1 MNNRLLPSSFD
12 NNFDGHPASLWLF
25 GLITTVTLGRS
36 LTHIFL
42 PDGGAQSIATVPLSQ
57 YSSRRRKLSNKCL
70 CVMGFIPT
78 TDSNSDVN
86 CSITLSQHDSF
97 VVFTFDWRV
106 RWQNMYRYFQTV
118 RNAPDASGSYR
129 QFSHIGRF
137 TSRLVAFAQDQ
148 AMWLKTSSVS
158 DRDGSPADIKI
169 KQRYLLQS
177 IDAPSG
183 VDWS

>member
-1 MNNRLLPSSFD
+1 MRNRLLPSSFD

-57 YSSRRRKLSNKCL
+57 YSSGAESSVISVFALW
-70 CVMGFIPT
+70 G
-78 TDSNSDVN
+78 
-86 CSITLSQHDSF
+86 LSQLLIALVMLIAALRYRSMIPLLYLF
-97 VVFTFDWRV
+97 LIVRV
-106 RWQNMYRYFQTV
+106 RWQNIYRNFQTV

-137 TSRLVAFAQDQ
+137 TSRLVAFAQDRR
-148 AMWLKTSSVS
+148 W
-158 DRDGSPADIKI
+158 D
-169 KQRYLLQS
+169 
-177 IDAPSG
+177 
-183 VDWS
+183 